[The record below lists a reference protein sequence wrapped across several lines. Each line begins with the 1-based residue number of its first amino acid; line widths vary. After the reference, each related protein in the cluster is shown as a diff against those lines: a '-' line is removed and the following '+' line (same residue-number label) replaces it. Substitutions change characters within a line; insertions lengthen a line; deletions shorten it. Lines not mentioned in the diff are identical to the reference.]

1 MAGGGVV
8 EDKEDIRSASLSGVA
23 VASMDDVGGRADV
36 VAAWACACF
45 WGVCRAEPSD
55 VCASEGV
62 VHRDLNG
69 GRGRASR
76 EKGLLGARPLCA
88 LFVCRCRLSVTVWA
102 FVWGFSGDES

>member
-1 MAGGGVV
+1 MEGGGVV

-23 VASMDDVGGRADV
+23 VASVDDVGGRADV

-45 WGVCRAEPSD
+45 WGVCRVEPSD

-69 GRGRASR
+69 GRGCASC
-76 EKGLLGARPLCA
+76 EKGLFGVLP
-88 LFVCRCRLSVTVWA
+88 LSVLFLGCCSLPERV
-102 FVWGFSGDES
+102 

>member
-1 MAGGGVV
+1 MEGGGVV

-45 WGVCRAEPSD
+45 WGVCWAEPSD

-62 VHRDLNG
+62 VHRNLNG
-69 GRGRASR
+69 GRGHVLR
-76 EKGLLGARPLCA
+76 EKGLFGVLP
-88 LFVCRCRLSVTVWA
+88 LSVLFLGRCSLPERCEPPSGGFVRVW
-102 FVWGFSGDES
+102 

>member
-1 MAGGGVV
+1 MEGGGVV

-23 VASMDDVGGRADV
+23 VASVDDLGGRADV
-36 VAAWACACF
+36 VAARACACF

-76 EKGLLGARPLCA
+76 EKGLFGVFISILQPRRYA
-88 LFVCRCRLSVTVWA
+88 TQ
-102 FVWGFSGDES
+102 